1 MLMTKLLFL
10 MDKRVVVTFLELEDW
25 VCSSSQRMKEKQ
37 DIMITETGT
46 WEELPG
52 SYRVTVRD
60 GIRMAQKLA
69 PMDIMMLPV
78 VYRGEAS

>member
-1 MLMTKLLFL
+1 MI
-10 MDKRVVVTFLELEDW
+10 
-25 VCSSSQRMKEKQ
+25 MKP
-37 DIMITETGT
+37 GT

-78 VYRGEAS
+78 VYRGDAS

>member
-1 MLMTKLLFL
+1 LKEHTK
-10 MDKRVVVTFLELEDW
+10 DETQTAYYDNELG
-25 VCSSSQRMKEKQ
+25 S
-37 DIMITETGT
+37 

-52 SYRVTVRD
+52 SYRVQVRD

-78 VYRGEAS
+78 VFRGDAS

>member
-1 MLMTKLLFL
+1 L
-10 MDKRVVVTFLELEDW
+10 
-25 VCSSSQRMKEKQ
+25 
-37 DIMITETGT
+37 GT
-46 WEELPG
+46 WEELSG

-78 VYRGEAS
+78 VYRGDAS